1 MSPWLAAQDN
11 KGMAKIAEQ
20 RSNDW
25 LGNAY
30 TNLAAWWLP
39 KGAIIAALFAAVPLR
54 AAIWTIALLWMGIA
68 CILNARRCGRTHCRY
83 TGPYYLAMIL
93 PVLVLAFG
101 SISASVYAWL
111 VLALLIVLGGWVI
124 WWATEHL
131 WGRYS
136 NA

>member
-11 KGMAKIAEQ
+11 KAMAKIAEQ

-54 AAIWTIALLWMGIA
+54 AATGLLPCFGWA
-68 CILNARRCGRTHCRY
+68 SR
-83 TGPYYLAMIL
+83 
-93 PVLVLAFG
+93 AF
-101 SISASVYAWL
+101 
-111 VLALLIVLGGWVI
+111 
-124 WWATEHL
+124 
-131 WGRYS
+131 
-136 NA
+136 